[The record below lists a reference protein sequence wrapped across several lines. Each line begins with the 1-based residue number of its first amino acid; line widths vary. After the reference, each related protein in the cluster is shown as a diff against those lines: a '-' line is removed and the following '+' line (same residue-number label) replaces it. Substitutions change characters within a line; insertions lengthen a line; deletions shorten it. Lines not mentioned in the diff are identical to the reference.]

1 MVEIVFCRVTR
12 RGRKKKAGMNKLARE
27 NCRNDGPMGGG
38 FIPPDTLKITLD
50 LSDSGPVF
58 SALDDMMMKMMED
71 DEKARSGGK
80 GDNSAAKNALKKLLK
95 SGIPGIE
102 AMFGAED
109 PTPKFGKKGAGK
121 KGFHKMTDA
130 SKKKFMNAIFGEE
143 GTQIDSSTAAALLAA
158 TCSGGNADI
167 GNKLAELLMPELD
180 EKVDPAMMAA
190 LMAACSVIQTGANTE
205 EVLNIMK
212 LELAA
217 SGLSE
222 EEILEKAKLLMRAF
236 GKEEAGST
244 AEFMLM
250 SKQTNAALVK
260 AGLPPKDFTSI
271 VLAQKALA
279 ACGTSSENVAKILM
293 VFSVLGKKG
302 ANPQHVAGSMKN
314 LGAMSDEAKADCKE
328 KILKSWGN
336 GKFGKSDVQGTVR
349 MHQALDNE
357 NEPGWA
363 EVKNLKDIVGGVSPT
378 SPEAIELNL
387 ARAIK
392 AGGLKKDDIGRALIA
407 LKAVAALGIDPVK
420 LSKIIFLEKTI
431 CESGVPAS
439 EVARVLNDGLMPPE
453 AIQGLV
459 STVAPKLD
467 EDGCKSADVDASVAL
482 YNNLKFKSNIPT
494 EIIEFVDKTLIQVR
508 CSLEDVAD
516 NMISSL
522 CARGEKTARIIGQVT
537 ETLKNTGATAH
548 VVATT
553 LMPPLVE
560 MTGESEASL
569 IRTISR
575 NLKEVEYE
583 PEDVKSAITE
593 LVLKILD
600 NDMTQYVDAVKA
612 LEDSLKDMGMFAN
625 EIQEYVK
632 ANIPSPPTP
641 PEEIERRAQ
650 MAAELARLEAEE
662 VERERL
668 KALKE
673 ADPGAYD
680 KEMRIKLAELK
691 EGDPAAYEAEMK
703 KLGKGELDRLLSK
716 SDSRRGSLLPGQTR
730 SRAGS
735 IVIGTGSRRGSCT
748 STNTNRATVAM
759 VTDDPEHKSAMR
771 EGLAG
776 AFGDEE
782 SAHSAANG
790 FANGFA
796 SAAGGGGAAAGGSA
810 GVAAGV
816 AAAAAAAGVDTATQQ
831 KLQKLAQS
839 DPVAYEKEMKKLGA
853 AALANVD
860 PATQER
866 MAKLKE
872 SDPAAYEKELK
883 KLGAAVAA
891 GAPGVGGAAGAAGA
905 GGAGGAGGVGAGA
918 GGAAAGIAGA
928 AAVAGVDKATKDKL
942 QKMKE
947 SDPAAYEAELKK
959 IGLKAVANLDKATQE
974 RLAKL
979 KASDPAAYEKEL
991 KKLGSVAASG
1001 GQPAGGKVG
1010 QQQVA
1015 SNGLSNG
1022 SSLGAGAGGSLPAG
1036 TKVEAGADGR
1046 VTLGGAKLPQG
1057 AAVVNNPDGS
1067 KSISVTAEQE
1077 ELVAKMLA
1085 SGMDEATAYQYL
1097 QQLCGVAGKGKTL
1110 CNVGGAVS
1118 FRTAEE
1124 SVENAKEILNAFD
1137 RAILKHKNRPKIEVP
1152 PLTPEAKALMEQILA
1167 SNGSKEEIASRV
1179 EALLA
1184 GSELSSSR
1192 GMNGGFDGNKR
1203 EHIPVSGPSRKAY
1216 IMLDESYE
1224 ATVPNAGSSAPRR
1237 QGSWREKEVQRRKNH
1252 NLGLAQ
1258 HLGRRRQSWMSE
1270 AEELLRLQYRASLDR
1285 IMKLSIYDNKSAYDI
1300 QFMVNEFMFNSAN
1313 LSEARSGKIP
1323 QLDEDSLARPGQQ
1336 GSLADRI
1343 RARNA
1348 AKGARGSVKRQSE
1361 IQREKKKSR
1370 QEEREE
1376 EKARKASYYR
1386 KVTGLR
1392 RAKVPMMVYSC
1403 GGFSRCFRVCRFYD
1417 VEGPPVGVEYEA
1429 PTPLKETRNL

>member
-1 MVEIVFCRVTR
+1 MGGPFMVEIVFCRVTR

-71 DEKARSGGK
+71 DEKARVGGK
-80 GDNSAAKNALKKLLK
+80 KDNSDAKNALKKLLK

-102 AMFGAED
+102 AMFGMED

-250 SKQTNAALVK
+250 SKQTNAALQK

-328 KILKSWGN
+328 RILKSWGN
-336 GKFGKSDVQGTVR
+336 GKFGKPDVQGTVR

-392 AGGLKKDDIGRALIA
+392 AGGLKKEDIGRALLA
-407 LKAVAALGIDPVK
+407 LKAVAVLGIDPVK

-453 AIQGLV
+453 AIAGLV
-459 STVAPKLD
+459 GTVAPKLD

-560 MTGESEASL
+560 MTGETEASL
-569 IRTISR
+569 IRTIAR

-583 PEDVKSAITE
+583 PEDIKSAITE

-625 EIQEYVK
+625 EVQEYIK

-662 VERERL
+662 EERERL

-680 KEMRIKLAELK
+680 KEMRVKLAELK
-691 EGDPAAYEAEMK
+691 DSDPAGYEAEMK
-703 KLGKGELDRLLSK
+703 KMGKGELDRLLSK
-716 SDSRRGSLLPGQTR
+716 TDSRRGSLLPGQTR

-735 IVIGTGSRRGSCT
+735 IVIGAGSRRGSCLD
-748 STNTNRATVAM
+748 TNRATVAM

-782 SAHSAANG
+782 
-790 FANGFA
+790 
-796 SAAGGGGAAAGGSA
+796 
-810 GVAAGV
+810 
-816 AAAAAAAGVDTATQQ
+816 
-831 KLQKLAQS
+831 
-839 DPVAYEKEMKKLGA
+839 
-853 AALANVD
+853 
-860 PATQER
+860 
-866 MAKLKE
+866 
-872 SDPAAYEKELK
+872 
-883 KLGAAVAA
+883 
-891 GAPGVGGAAGAAGA
+891 
-905 GGAGGAGGVGAGA
+905 
-918 GGAAAGIAGA
+918 
-928 AAVAGVDKATKDKL
+928 
-942 QKMKE
+942 
-947 SDPAAYEAELKK
+947 
-959 IGLKAVANLDKATQE
+959 
-974 RLAKL
+974 
-979 KASDPAAYEKEL
+979 
-991 KKLGSVAASG
+991 
-1001 GQPAGGKVG
+1001 
-1010 QQQVA
+1010 
-1015 SNGLSNG
+1015 LS
-1022 SSLGAGAGGSLPAG
+1022 
-1036 TKVEAGADGR
+1036 
-1046 VTLGGAKLPQG
+1046 
-1057 AAVVNNPDGS
+1057 
-1067 KSISVTAEQE
+1067 AEQE

-1097 QQLCGVAGKGKTL
+1097 QQMCGNAGKG
-1110 CNVGGAVS
+1110 
-1118 FRTAEE
+1118 
-1124 SVENAKEILNAFD
+1124 I
-1137 RAILKHKNRPKIEVP
+1137 
-1152 PLTPEAKALMEQILA
+1152 TPEAKALMEQILA

-1192 GMNGGFDGNKR
+1192 GINGGFDG
-1203 EHIPVSGPSRKAY
+1203 
-1216 IMLDESYE
+1216 
-1224 ATVPNAGSSAPRR
+1224 T
-1237 QGSWREKEVQRRKNH
+1237 
-1252 NLGLAQ
+1252 
-1258 HLGRRRQSWMSE
+1258 
-1270 AEELLRLQYRASLDR
+1270 
-1285 IMKLSIYDNKSAYDI
+1285 
-1300 QFMVNEFMFNSAN
+1300 N
-1313 LSEARSGKIP
+1313 LSEARGRGTIP
-1323 QLDEDSLARPGQQ
+1323 QLDEDALARPGQQ

-1376 EKARKASYYR
+1376 EKLRKASYYR

-1429 PTPLKETRNL
+1429 PTPLETTRQL